1 MYYSS
6 FLKINQVFCLK
17 FWLILD
23 QLLTSQLQSSVM
35 FYVKQLQVGQL
46 MIELYRKGTT

>member
-1 MYYSS
+1 MYHSS
-6 FLKINQVFCLK
+6 FRRINHVFRLK

-23 QLLTSQLQSSVM
+23 QLLTSQLQSSIM

-46 MIELYRKGTT
+46 MIELYLKGTP